1 MGLDQPYWVD
11 DPAFD
16 LEYHIRHIAL
26 PKPGDWRQL
35 CIQVARLHAQP
46 LDMARPL
53 WQVYVIEGLNQ
64 VEGVPAGSFA
74 LYTKVHHAAMD
85 GDTGVQFFAAFN
97 DMEPNP
103 VDEEPPDWVVR
114 PEPGNARLLG
124 RAYLNALRKPGQV
137 ASLARQAMPARRR
150 IKEGKKEGRFHSLED
165 KVSTRFNR
173 DLSPHRVVEARK
185 FAFEE
190 VREIKSAIP
199 GATINDAVLSII
211 SGAMRSYLAS
221 KQELPDHSLVAGC
234 PIDVRED
241 AERGAGGNMIG
252 LMNVDLCSTIED
264 PLERLQAVH
273 EQSEQSKA
281 YAEAMGPRIGLDIA
295 DTVPGGIISSV
306 MRLSVA
312 AGLAEKN
319 PLQNTIITNV
329 PGSPFQLY
337 LCGAQLVDS
346 FGIGVLAPG
355 MGLFHTVTSAVMNK
369 KGSIIIAVLSCREV
383 MPDPEFY
390 ADCLQAS
397 FDEHL
402 RAVRKRASGRR
413 GGARKSSPRKAAA
426 GN

>member
-1 MGLDQPYWVD
+1 
-11 DPAFD
+11 
-16 LEYHIRHIAL
+16 
-26 PKPGDWRQL
+26 
-35 CIQVARLHAQP
+35 
-46 LDMARPL
+46 
-53 WQVYVIEGLNQ
+53 
-64 VEGVPAGSFA
+64 
-74 LYTKVHHAAMD
+74 
-85 GDTGVQFFAAFN
+85 VQFFAAFN

-103 VDEEPPDWVVR
+103 AEEVAPRWVVSA
-114 PEPGNARLLG
+114 EPGNMRLLG

-137 ASLARQAMPARRR
+137 LSLARQAMPARRR
-150 IKEGKKEGRFHSLED
+150 IRQGKKEGRFYSLED
-165 KVSTRFNR
+165 KASTRFNSE
-173 DLSPHRVVEARK
+173 LSPHRVVEARK

-190 VREIKSAIP
+190 VREIKAAVP

-211 SGAMRSYLAS
+211 SGAMRNYLSS
-221 KQELPDHSLVAGC
+221 KQELPEHSLVAGC

-241 AERGAGGNMIG
+241 SERGAGGNMIG
-252 LMNVDLCSTIED
+252 LMNVDLCSTIDD

-273 EQSEQSKA
+273 QQAAQSKA

-312 AGLAEKN
+312 AGLAERN
-319 PLQNTIITNV
+319 PLQNTIVTNV

-337 LCGAQLVDS
+337 LCGAALVDS

-369 KGSIIIAVLSCREV
+369 KGSIIIAVLSCRKA

-390 ADCLQAS
+390 AECLQSS
-397 FDEHL
+397 FDAHL
-402 RAVRKRASGRR
+402 QAVRGERRRRSGSGRGR
-413 GGARKSSPRKAAA
+413 TRKSPPRKAAA